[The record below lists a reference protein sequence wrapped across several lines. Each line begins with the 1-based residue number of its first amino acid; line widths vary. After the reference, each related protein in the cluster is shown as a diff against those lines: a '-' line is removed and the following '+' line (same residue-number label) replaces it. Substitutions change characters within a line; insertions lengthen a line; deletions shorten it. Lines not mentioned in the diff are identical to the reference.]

1 MIIKTAIPS
10 QPARWAVIGGG
21 MMGLTLAHRLARAGK
36 DVTLIEAADQLGG
49 LASCW
54 QLGDVTWD
62 KYYHVILLTDTRL
75 RSLLKEID
83 LDDKLR
89 WTETKTGFF
98 TDGEL
103 YSMSNTLEFLNFPP
117 LKLFE
122 KLRLGWT
129 IFYASKIRNWR
140 RLERIGVTQW
150 LRRWSGDGT
159 FEKIWEPLLNAKLGE
174 SYEKTAASFIW
185 ASINRMY
192 KARRSG
198 LKKEMF
204 GYVEGGYR
212 TIIARLAERLK
223 ADAVQIKTGFAIHQI
238 NKGTDGTFT
247 VVSSDGQ
254 RESFD
259 RVIMTTPSSVAS
271 RICALLSQ
279 DEQSRLQ
286 KIDYLGIICAS
297 MLIKKPISPYYVTN
311 ITDRWVPMTAVIE
324 MSNIVDSAELG
335 NRSLV
340 YLPKYIPSNHP
351 MFERSD
357 EDIQNEFVAALEQMY
372 PTFTGHDIEAFR
384 ISRTRNVMA
393 IPTLRYSELLPP
405 MKTSVDGLFL
415 INSSYIV
422 KGNLNVNETIE
433 IAESAFRQVIA
444 KDPSFALQTT

>member
-54 QLGDVTWD
+54 KLGDVTWD
-62 KYYHVILLTDTRL
+62 RYYHVILLTDTYL

-98 TDGEL
+98 TEGEL

-117 LKLFE
+117 LKLLE

-129 IFYASKIRNWR
+129 IFYASKIRNWK

-150 LRRWSGDGT
+150 LRRWSGNGT

-204 GYVEGGYR
+204 GYVDGGYR
-212 TIIARLAERLK
+212 TIIARLAERLE
-223 ADAVQIKTGFAIHQI
+223 ADAVEIKTGFPIRQI

-247 VVSSDGQ
+247 VESSDGQ
-254 RESFD
+254 RDTFD
-259 RVIMTTPSSVAS
+259 RVIITTPSSVAS
-271 RICALLSQ
+271 RICPLLSQ

-357 EDIQNEFVAALEQMY
+357 EDIQSEFIAALEQMY
-372 PTFTGHDIEAFR
+372 PTFTGHDVEAFR
-384 ISRTRNVMA
+384 ISRA
-393 IPTLRYSELLPP
+393 KCYGHSDASILR
-405 MKTSVDGLFL
+405 
-415 INSSYIV
+415 
-422 KGNLNVNETIE
+422 
-433 IAESAFRQVIA
+433 IAPADEDFR
-444 KDPSFALQTT
+444 